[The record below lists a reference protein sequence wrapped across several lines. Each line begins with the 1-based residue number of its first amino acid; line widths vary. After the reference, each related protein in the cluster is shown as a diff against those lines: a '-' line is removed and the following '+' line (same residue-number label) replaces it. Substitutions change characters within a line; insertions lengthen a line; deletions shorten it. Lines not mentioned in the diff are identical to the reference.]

1 MFIAKRS
8 LEILMDILCKRCW
21 RHIVLTHW
29 DVCVMV
35 LLMTCAFISAC
46 PWFPYHKT
54 IWFIYSLFIFSY
66 LSFYFVYS
74 HVQAKLSDLTKND
87 LIQLIS
93 HLEHEVGYRDSVIN
107 DMMVGL
113 MSYLRHSIVEL
124 LRLLIGWSCYT
135 MISRRLVDNI
145 LPQVHSTWKLSGSAF
160 TTPYLLYLL
169 SITSHQQPSSPLVV
183 CICRLAGSRPAACLH
198 H

>member
-1 MFIAKRS
+1 MHPLVCQTKALYYIILKRHLPFLLGRISHAILFIAKRS

-46 PWFPYHKT
+46 PWFPYHNT

-66 LSFYFVYS
+66 LIFYFVYS

-107 DMMVGL
+107 DMMVCL
-113 MSYLRHSIVEL
+113 MSSHRHSIV
-124 LRLLIGWSCYT
+124 
-135 MISRRLVDNI
+135 
-145 LPQVHSTWKLSGSAF
+145 
-160 TTPYLLYLL
+160 
-169 SITSHQQPSSPLVV
+169 
-183 CICRLAGSRPAACLH
+183 
-198 H
+198 